1 MTRRNQMN
9 NESTNTFLNKYDAFL
24 KENGNYIK
32 PDDKEEILAD
42 MACIFEKHLQDEP
55 RKVDDVE

>member
-1 MTRRNQMN
+1 MN
-9 NESTNTFLNKYDAFL
+9 NESTNTFLNKYDAFM